1 MVAIDDTNNA
11 WRHLVLPIAGVDRLV
26 LVAALAAAKLHFS
39 INVCSQPLSTPI
51 NSYTRAIEELKLR
64 FEFGFKEK
72 KSWRMVALAILILL
86 SAIMV
91 SGWDDLPQLSQML
104 EVAVSAAGGDENLG
118 QDDLGRFLS
127 REVRK
132 WVAYCEIMSIA

>member
-26 LVAALAAAKLHFS
+26 LVAALAAAKLHFA
-39 INVCSQPLSTPI
+39 INICNQPLSTPI
-51 NSYTRAIEELKLR
+51 DFYTRAIEELKLR
-64 FEFGFKEK
+64 CRSGFKEQ

-104 EVAVSAAGGDENLG
+104 EVAVSAAGGDDNLG
-118 QDDLGRFLS
+118 QDELGRFLS

-132 WVAYCEIMSIA
+132 WVILHEIISSA